1 MAINRALIA
10 KQLVP
15 GINALF
21 GDSYNAVPKTWDRI
35 FQSLSSDRA
44 YEEDIKLGAPGLAAD
59 KAEGSSVSY
68 EQWGEEYTVRYQ
80 HTTVAKGFIIT
91 EEAMED
97 NLYERGAMRYARAI
111 GRSMAITK
119 EIKGAAILNNAFTAG
134 SYAGGDGVALCSAS
148 HPVGSYTNSNTAAV
162 DLSESALDAM
172 YVAMSAW
179 VDSGG
184 KLFAARPNM
193 LVIPPSLMS
202 TAERLLKTQL
212 RVDTANNDVNFLV
225 TSNMLPGGY
234 MVNQWL
240 TDPDACFIKTD
251 VDHSLIHFKR
261 SGMKKRMTEDEDTFS
276 MKVNFSE
283 RYTFGFS
290 DPLGIY
296 GFSGA

>member
-21 GDSYNAVPKTWDRI
+21 GDSYNQVPKTWDKI
-35 FQSLSSDRA
+35 FQVMSSERA
-44 YEEDIKLGAPGLAAD
+44 WEEDVKLGAPGLASD
-59 KAEGSSVSY
+59 KAEGSSVTY

-97 NLYERGAMRYARAI
+97 NLYERGAMRYARSI

-119 EIKGAAILNNAFTAG
+119 EIKGASVLNNAFTAG
-134 SYAGGDGVALCSAS
+134 SYAGGDGKALCATD
-148 HPVGSYTNSNTAAV
+148 HPVGVYTNSNTASV

-172 YVAMSAW
+172 YVALSAW
-179 VDSGG
+179 KDSGG
-184 KLFAARPNM
+184 KLFAARPKQ
-193 LVIPPSLMS
+193 LIVPPALMS

-225 TSNMLPGGY
+225 TSNMIPEGY
-234 MVNQWL
+234 MVNQYL
-240 TDPDACFIKTD
+240 TDPDAWFIRTD

-276 MKVNFSE
+276 MKMNFSE
-283 RYTFGFS
+283 RYSFGFS
-290 DPLGIY
+290 DPLGVY
-296 GFSGA
+296 GSAGA

>member
-44 YEEDIKLGAPGLAAD
+44 YEEDVKLGAPGLAAD

-193 LVIPPSLMS
+193 L
-202 TAERLLKTQL
+202 
-212 RVDTANNDVNFLV
+212 
-225 TSNMLPGGY
+225 PGGY

-240 TDPDACFIKTD
+240 TDPDAWFVKTD
-251 VDHSLIHFKR
+251 VEHSLIHFKR

-296 GFSGA
+296 GSSGA

>member
-21 GDSYNAVPKTWDRI
+21 GDSYNQVPKTWDKI
-35 FQSLSSDRA
+35 FQVMSSDRA
-44 YEEDIKLGAPGLAAD
+44 WEEDVKLGAPGLASD
-59 KAEGSSVSY
+59 KAEGSSVTY

-119 EIKGAAILNNAFTAG
+119 EIKGASVLNNAFTAG
-134 SYAGGDGVALCSAS
+134 SYAGGDGKALCATD
-148 HPVGSYTNSNTAAV
+148 HPVGVYTNSNTASV

-172 YVAMSAW
+172 YVALAAW
-179 VDSGG
+179 KDSGG
-184 KLFAARPNM
+184 KLFAARPRQ
-193 LVIPPSLMS
+193 LIVPPALMS

-225 TSNMLPGGY
+225 TSNMIPEGY
-234 MVNQWL
+234 MVNQYL
-240 TDPDACFIKTD
+240 TDPDAWFIRTD

-283 RYTFGFS
+283 RYSFGFS

-296 GFSGA
+296 GSAGA

>member
-21 GDSYNAVPKTWDRI
+21 GDSYNAVPKTWDKI
-35 FQSLSSDRA
+35 FQVMSSERA
-44 YEEDIKLGAPGLAAD
+44 WEEDVKLGAPGLASD
-59 KAEGSSVSY
+59 KAEGSSVTY

-97 NLYERGAMRYARAI
+97 NLYERGAMRYARSI

-119 EIKGAAILNNAFTAG
+119 EIKGASVLNNAFTAG
-134 SYAGGDGVALCSAS
+134 SYAGGDGKALCATD
-148 HPVGSYTNSNTAAV
+148 HPVGVYTNSNTASV

-172 YVAMSAW
+172 YVALSAW
-179 VDSGG
+179 KDSGG
-184 KLFAARPNM
+184 KLFAARPK
-193 LVIPPSLMS
+193 LLIVPPALAS

-225 TSNMLPGGY
+225 TSNMIPEGY
-234 MVNQWL
+234 MVNQYL
-240 TDPDACFIKTD
+240 TDPDAWFIRTD

-283 RYTFGFS
+283 RYSFGFS
-290 DPLGIY
+290 DPLGVY
-296 GFSGA
+296 GSAGA

>member
-44 YEEDIKLGAPGLAAD
+44 YEEDVKLGAPGLAAD

-172 YVAMSAW
+172 YVGLAAW

>member
-21 GDSYNAVPKTWDRI
+21 GDSYDKVPKTWDKI
-35 FQSLSSDRA
+35 FQTLSSDRA
-44 YEEDIKLGAPGLAAD
+44 WEEDVKLGAPGLAAD
-59 KAEGSSVSY
+59 KAEGSSVAY

-80 HTTVAKGFIIT
+80 HVTVAKGFIIT

-111 GRSMAITK
+111 GHSMAITK
-119 EIKGAAILNNAFTAG
+119 EIKGASILNNAFTAG
-134 SYAGGDGVALCSAS
+134 SYAGGDGVALCSSA
-148 HPVGSYTNSNTAAV
+148 HPIGSYTNSNSVSV

-172 YVAMSAW
+172 YVGLAAW

-184 KLFAARPNM
+184 KLFAARPRQ
-193 LVIPPSLMS
+193 LIIPPQLMS

-225 TSNMLPGGY
+225 TSNMIPEGY
-234 MVNQWL
+234 MVNQYL
-240 TDPDACFIKTD
+240 TDPDAWFVKTD
-251 VDHSLIHFKR
+251 VEHSLIHFKR

-283 RYTFGFS
+283 RYSFGFS

-296 GFSGA
+296 GSAGA

>member
-21 GDSYNAVPKTWDRI
+21 GDSYNQVPKTWDKI
-35 FQSLSSDRA
+35 FQVMSSERA
-44 YEEDIKLGAPGLAAD
+44 WEEDVKLGAPGLASD
-59 KAEGSSVSY
+59 KAEGSSVTY

-97 NLYERGAMRYARAI
+97 NLYERGAMRYARSI

-119 EIKGAAILNNAFTAG
+119 EIKGASVLNNAFTAG
-134 SYAGGDGVALCSAS
+134 SYAGGDGKALCATD
-148 HPVGSYTNSNTAAV
+148 HPVGVYTNSNTASV

-172 YVAMSAW
+172 YVALSAW
-179 VDSGG
+179 KDSGG
-184 KLFAARPNM
+184 KLFAARPKQ
-193 LVIPPSLMS
+193 LIVPPALMS

-225 TSNMLPGGY
+225 TSNMIPEGY
-234 MVNQWL
+234 MVNQYL
-240 TDPDACFIKTD
+240 TDPDAWFIRTD

-283 RYTFGFS
+283 RYSFGFS
-290 DPLGIY
+290 DPLGVY
-296 GFSGA
+296 GSAGA

>member
-44 YEEDIKLGAPGLAAD
+44 YEEDVKLGAPGLAAD

>member
-21 GDSYNAVPKTWDRI
+21 GDSYNAVPKTWDKI
-35 FQSLSSDRA
+35 FQVMSSERA
-44 YEEDIKLGAPGLAAD
+44 WEEDVKLGAPGLASD
-59 KAEGSSVSY
+59 KAEGSSVTY

-97 NLYERGAMRYARAI
+97 NLYERGAMRYARSI

-119 EIKGAAILNNAFTAG
+119 EIKGASVLNNAFTAG
-134 SYAGGDGVALCSAS
+134 SYAGGDGKALCATD
-148 HPVGSYTNSNTAAV
+148 HPVGVYTNSNTASV

-172 YVAMSAW
+172 YVALSAW
-179 VDSGG
+179 KDSGG
-184 KLFAARPNM
+184 KLFAARPKQ
-193 LVIPPSLMS
+193 LIVPPALMS

-225 TSNMLPGGY
+225 TSNMIPEGY
-234 MVNQWL
+234 MVNQYL
-240 TDPDACFIKTD
+240 TDPDAWFIRTD

-283 RYTFGFS
+283 RYSFGFS
-290 DPLGIY
+290 DPLGVY
-296 GFSGA
+296 GSAGA

>member
-21 GDSYNAVPKTWDRI
+21 GDSYNQVPKTWDKI
-35 FQSLSSDRA
+35 FQVMSSERA
-44 YEEDIKLGAPGLAAD
+44 WEEDVKLGAPGLASD
-59 KAEGSSVSY
+59 KAEGSSVTY

-97 NLYERGAMRYARAI
+97 NLYERGAMRYARSI

-119 EIKGAAILNNAFTAG
+119 EIKGASVLNNAFTAG
-134 SYAGGDGVALCSAS
+134 SYAGGDGKALCATD
-148 HPVGSYTNSNTAAV
+148 HPVGVYTNSNTASV

-172 YVAMSAW
+172 YVALSAW
-179 VDSGG
+179 KDSGG
-184 KLFAARPNM
+184 KLFAARPKQ
-193 LVIPPSLMS
+193 LIVPPALMS

-225 TSNMLPGGY
+225 TSNMIPEGY
-234 MVNQWL
+234 MVNQYL
-240 TDPDACFIKTD
+240 TDPDAWFIRTD

-261 SGMKKRMTEDEDTFS
+261 SGMKKRMTEDDDTFS

-283 RYTFGFS
+283 RYSFGFS
-290 DPLGIY
+290 DPLGVY
-296 GFSGA
+296 GSAGA

>member
-148 HPVGSYTNSNTAAV
+148 HPVGSYTNSNTANV

-179 VDSGG
+179 QDSGG

>member
-21 GDSYNAVPKTWDRI
+21 GDSYNQVPKTWDKI
-35 FQSLSSDRA
+35 FQVMSSERA
-44 YEEDIKLGAPGLAAD
+44 WEEDVKLGAPGLASD
-59 KAEGSSVSY
+59 KAEGSSVTY

-97 NLYERGAMRYARAI
+97 NLYERGAMRYARSI

-119 EIKGAAILNNAFTAG
+119 EIKGASVLNNAFTAG
-134 SYAGGDGVALCSAS
+134 SYAGGDGKALCATD
-148 HPVGSYTNSNTAAV
+148 HPVGVYTNSNTASV

-172 YVAMSAW
+172 YIALSAW
-179 VDSGG
+179 KDSGG
-184 KLFAARPNM
+184 KLFAARPKQ
-193 LVIPPSLMS
+193 LIVPPALMS

-225 TSNMLPGGY
+225 TSNMIPEGY
-234 MVNQWL
+234 MVNQYL
-240 TDPDACFIKTD
+240 TDPDAWFIRTD

-261 SGMKKRMTEDEDTFS
+261 SGMKKRMTEDDDTFS

-283 RYTFGFS
+283 RYSFGFS
-290 DPLGIY
+290 DPLGVY
-296 GFSGA
+296 GSAGA

>member
-21 GDSYNAVPKTWDRI
+21 GDSYNQVPKTWDKI
-35 FQSLSSDRA
+35 FQVMSSERA
-44 YEEDIKLGAPGLAAD
+44 WEEDVKLGAPGLASD
-59 KAEGSSVSY
+59 KAEGSSVTY

-119 EIKGAAILNNAFTAG
+119 EIKGASVLNNAFTAG
-134 SYAGGDGVALCSAS
+134 SYAGGDGKALCATD
-148 HPVGSYTNSNTAAV
+148 HPVGVYTNSNTASV

-172 YVAMSAW
+172 YVALSAW
-179 VDSGG
+179 KDSGG
-184 KLFAARPNM
+184 KLFAARPKQ
-193 LVIPPSLMS
+193 LIVPPALMS

-225 TSNMLPGGY
+225 TSNMIPEGY
-234 MVNQWL
+234 MVNQYL
-240 TDPDACFIKTD
+240 TDPDAWFIRTD

-283 RYTFGFS
+283 RYSFGFS
-290 DPLGIY
+290 DPLGVY
-296 GFSGA
+296 GSAGA

>member
-44 YEEDIKLGAPGLAAD
+44 YEEDVKLGAPGLAAD

-119 EIKGAAILNNAFTAG
+119 EIKGAAILNNAFSAG
-134 SYAGGDGVALCSAS
+134 SYVGGDGVALCSAS
-148 HPVGSYTNSNTAAV
+148 HPVGSYTNSNTANV

-179 VDSGG
+179 QDSGG
-184 KLFAARPNM
+184 KLFAARPKM
-193 LVIPPSLMS
+193 LIIPPALMS

-225 TSNMLPGGY
+225 TSNMLPDGY

>member
-21 GDSYNAVPKTWDRI
+21 GDSYNQVPKTWDKI
-35 FQSLSSDRA
+35 FQVMSSERA
-44 YEEDIKLGAPGLAAD
+44 WEEDVKLGAPGLASD
-59 KAEGSSVSY
+59 KAEGSSVTY

-97 NLYERGAMRYARAI
+97 NIYERGAMRYARSI

-119 EIKGAAILNNAFTAG
+119 EIEGASVLNNAFTAG
-134 SYAGGDGVALCSAS
+134 SYAGGDGKALCATD
-148 HPVGSYTNSNTAAV
+148 HPVGVYTNSNTASV

-172 YVAMSAW
+172 YVALSAW
-179 VDSGG
+179 KDSGG
-184 KLFAARPNM
+184 KLFAARPKQ
-193 LVIPPSLMS
+193 LIVPPALMS

-225 TSNMLPGGY
+225 TSNMIPEGY
-234 MVNQWL
+234 MVNQYL
-240 TDPDACFIKTD
+240 TDPDAWFIRTD

-283 RYTFGFS
+283 RYSFGFS
-290 DPLGIY
+290 DPLGVY
-296 GFSGA
+296 GSAGA

>member
-148 HPVGSYTNSNTAAV
+148 HPVGSYTNSNTANV

-179 VDSGG
+179 QDSGG

-261 SGMKKRMTEDEDTFS
+261 SGMKKRMTEDEDSF
-276 MKVNFSE
+276 MLKVNFSE